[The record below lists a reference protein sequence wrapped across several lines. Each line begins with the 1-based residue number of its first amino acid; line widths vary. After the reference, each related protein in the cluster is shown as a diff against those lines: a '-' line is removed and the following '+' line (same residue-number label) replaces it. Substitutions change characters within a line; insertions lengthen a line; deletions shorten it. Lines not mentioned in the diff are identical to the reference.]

1 MKTFTES
8 AMEAC
13 LELYRAD
20 NNHPSKQEI
29 CKRLYNGHSNSYTM
43 ASFNLLRVRDLLMA
57 NGASMRV
64 VAVNHL
70 YSHRRPPTELA
81 EVQQCVRFGKG
92 RPAMRLVFVRPTDES
107 SRLLFEVSVSE
118 NGLKGARK
126 LAEVGKRITQAV
138 EEDCI
143 TLDRA
148 RTISQR
154 FLNVSTPTLFDSDTA
169 DPPDPRPL
177 PSGVTKLIAAP
188 ASIYLVGQCR
198 SCGMSLTSP
207 DPTPINLCS
216 KCEPDAP

>member
-1 MKTFTES
+1 MKTITES
-8 AMEAC
+8 ATEAC
-13 LELYRAD
+13 LALYTAG
-20 NNHPSKQEI
+20 NNHPEKKEI
-29 CKRLYNGHSNSYTM
+29 CQRLYNGHSNSYTM

-57 NGASMRV
+57 NGATMRV
-64 VAVNHL
+64 VAVNH
-70 YSHRRPPTELA
+70 YYNPRRPPTELA
-81 EVQQCVRFGKG
+81 EVQQCVRFGQG

-126 LAEVGKRITQAV
+126 LAEVGKRITHAV

-154 FLNVSTPTLFDSDTA
+154 FLNVSTPTLPDSDT
-169 DPPDPRPL
+169 DDPRSM
-177 PSGVTKLIAAP
+177 PSGVTELIAAP
-188 ASIYLVGQCR
+188 APSLYLVGQCR

-207 DPTPINLCS
+207 DPTPMNLCL
-216 KCEPDAP
+216 KCEGTAA